1 MKMHTAKLLSLFTA
15 SLLLLGCGDSQSTSP
30 KPAVDQSDPG
40 TRVSPLIPGADGKIP
55 LRVLYLAR
63 SDPERSKSFRELF
76 EQHFQT
82 AAVVRREEFVPSQA
96 SEFDVVVLDW
106 SQSERASGQY
116 ASPLGDLENW
126 STPTVLLG
134 SAGLL
139 IAGPWNVIGGAG

>member
-1 MKMHTAKLLSLFTA
+1 MHTAKLLSLFTA

-30 KPAVDQSDPG
+30 KPASTQSLEEAAPAKFA
-40 TRVSPLIPGADGKIP
+40 VPGADGKIP